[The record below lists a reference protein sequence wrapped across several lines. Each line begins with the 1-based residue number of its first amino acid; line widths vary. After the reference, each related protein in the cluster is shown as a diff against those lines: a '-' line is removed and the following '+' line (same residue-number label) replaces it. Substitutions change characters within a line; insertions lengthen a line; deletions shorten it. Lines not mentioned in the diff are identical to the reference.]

1 VTAFL
6 EIKDLTK
13 TFTLKGFFGKKT
25 DVHALN
31 GISLSVEKGESLGIV
46 GESGCGKSTL
56 ANLMVRLEEP
66 TSGDILLDGISI
78 AHKKEKELRKAEKP
92 DSNCFSGSLFISF
105 SPDDCGT
112 NSDGAHAGDGSIYQQ
127 GKNRKSV
134 RAVGTGRYEKQQPP
148 QVPS

>member
-1 VTAFL
+1 MTAFL

-78 AHKKEKELRKAEKP
+78 AHKKEKELEEAEKP
-92 DSNCFSGSLFISF
+92 DSNVFRIPIHLFL
-105 SPDDCGT
+105 PG
-112 NSDGAHAGDGSIYQQ
+112 
-127 GKNRKSV
+127 
-134 RAVGTGRYEKQQPP
+134 
-148 QVPS
+148 